1 MLAACLIVTAAVLS
15 CVAIHLG
22 VLTAL
27 WRFAMPE
34 LQILHRAAVGVMVV
48 LCVASHVV
56 EIAVFAA
63 AIRFV
68 ASEEEDAVHH
78 DPAWAHFESFYH
90 SAVTYTSLGG
100 AAPVSA
106 PLRILTA
113 VEALTGLILITWTA
127 SFLFLVMQRSWE
139 RGRTRR

>member
-1 MLAACLIVTAAVLS
+1 
-15 CVAIHLG
+15 VAIHLG

-48 LCVASHVV
+48 LCVAAHLV
-56 EIAVFAA
+56 EIAVFAS
-63 AIRFV
+63 AIHV
-68 ASEEEDAVHH
+68 TASKVEDAVHD
-78 DPAWAHFESFYH
+78 DPAWAQFESFYH

-100 AAPVSA
+100 TTPVSA
-106 PLRILTA
+106 PLRLLTA

-139 RGRTRR
+139 KDKARR